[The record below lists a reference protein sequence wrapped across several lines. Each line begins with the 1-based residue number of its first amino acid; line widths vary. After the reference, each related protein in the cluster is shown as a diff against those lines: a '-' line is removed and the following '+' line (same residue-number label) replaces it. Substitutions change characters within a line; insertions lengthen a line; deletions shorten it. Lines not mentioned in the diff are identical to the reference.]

1 MFHVKH
7 FNSNIIAID
16 KIIDRQ
22 NSEKLTYVKTI
33 FTIVG
38 IIVK

>member
-7 FNSNIIAID
+7 SNSNTIDID

-22 NSEKLTYVKTI
+22 NSEKFTYVKTI
-33 FTIVG
+33 FTIAG

>member
-7 FNSNIIAID
+7 FNSNTITID

-22 NSEKLTYVKTI
+22 NSEKFTYVKTI
-33 FTIVG
+33 FTIAG